1 MWISWIGNFSDG
13 VVERFGII
21 SQRKPTDA
29 NCIGSFAPEH
39 GAGAKGAMGLDSK
52 GIAASEG
59 GDGIGSCQA
68 HHINSGP
75 QEDRGRIEGTMGESQ
90 GGERVRM
97 P

>member
-1 MWISWIGNFSDG
+1 
-13 VVERFGII
+13 
-21 SQRKPTDA
+21 
-29 NCIGSFAPEH
+29 
-39 GAGAKGAMGLDSK
+39 MGLDSK
-52 GIAASEG
+52 EIAASEG
-59 GDGIGSCQA
+59 GDGIDSCQE